1 MKLSLSLLVL
11 VLLTLATPAS
21 TLRLGNSRRAAPLA
35 PRAAR
40 SLVMNEPAVAEA
52 EPESV
57 EEPAVAGPGGMS
69 ATAAAANPELASKAM
84 AMAETIAALQAK
96 LDGFPQQAGTMY
108 CEPLSRTSAMS
119 HRAPDGV
126 RPLAPRQSLRRTTSP
141 PPRTSWRVLSPAH

>member
-1 MKLSLSLLVL
+1 MPLSFSLLVL

-35 PRAAR
+35 PRAR
-40 SLVMNEPAVAEA
+40 SLVMNEPEA

-69 ATAAAANPELASKAM
+69 AAAAAANPELASKAM

-108 CEPLSRTSAMS
+108 CA
-119 HRAPDGV
+119 A
-126 RPLAPRQSLRRTTSP
+126 A
-141 PPRTSWRVLSPAH
+141 

>member
-1 MKLSLSLLVL
+1 MKVSLSFSLLVL

-35 PRAAR
+35 PRAR
-40 SLVMNEPAVAEA
+40 SLVMNEPEA

-69 ATAAAANPELASKAM
+69 AAAAANPELASKAM

-108 CEPLSRTSAMS
+108 CA
-119 HRAPDGV
+119 A
-126 RPLAPRQSLRRTTSP
+126 A
-141 PPRTSWRVLSPAH
+141 

>member
-1 MKLSLSLLVL
+1 MKVSLSFSLLVL

-40 SLVMNEPAVAEA
+40 SLVMNEPEA

-69 ATAAAANPELASKAM
+69 AAAAAANPELASKAM

-108 CEPLSRTSAMS
+108 CA
-119 HRAPDGV
+119 A
-126 RPLAPRQSLRRTTSP
+126 A
-141 PPRTSWRVLSPAH
+141 

>member
-1 MKLSLSLLVL
+1 MKVSLSFSLLVL

-35 PRAAR
+35 PRAR
-40 SLVMNEPAVAEA
+40 SLVMNEPEA

-69 ATAAAANPELASKAM
+69 AAALAANPELASKAM

-108 CEPLSRTSAMS
+108 CA
-119 HRAPDGV
+119 A
-126 RPLAPRQSLRRTTSP
+126 A
-141 PPRTSWRVLSPAH
+141 

>member
-1 MKLSLSLLVL
+1 MKVSLSFSLLVL

-35 PRAAR
+35 PRAR
-40 SLVMNEPAVAEA
+40 SLVMNEPEA

-69 ATAAAANPELASKAM
+69 AAAAAANPELASKAM

-108 CEPLSRTSAMS
+108 CA
-119 HRAPDGV
+119 A
-126 RPLAPRQSLRRTTSP
+126 A
-141 PPRTSWRVLSPAH
+141 

>member
-1 MKLSLSLLVL
+1 MKVSLSFSLLVL

-21 TLRLGNSRRAAPLA
+21 TLRLGNSRCTAPPLA

-69 ATAAAANPELASKAM
+69 AAAAAANPELASKAM

-108 CEPLSRTSAMS
+108 CA
-119 HRAPDGV
+119 A
-126 RPLAPRQSLRRTTSP
+126 A
-141 PPRTSWRVLSPAH
+141 

>member
-1 MKLSLSLLVL
+1 MTGARQIAISSPQSTMKVSLSFSLLVL
-11 VLLTLATPAS
+11 VILTLATPAS

-69 ATAAAANPELASKAM
+69 AAAAAANPELASKAM

-108 CEPLSRTSAMS
+108 CA
-119 HRAPDGV
+119 A
-126 RPLAPRQSLRRTTSP
+126 A
-141 PPRTSWRVLSPAH
+141 

>member
-1 MKLSLSLLVL
+1 MKVSLSFSLLVL

-69 ATAAAANPELASKAM
+69 AAAVANPELASKAM

-108 CEPLSRTSAMS
+108 CA
-119 HRAPDGV
+119 A
-126 RPLAPRQSLRRTTSP
+126 A
-141 PPRTSWRVLSPAH
+141 